1 MAGSNRFDI
10 VKIQDQNLAVTDAI
24 VIMACIRFGRV
35 RFFMRFVQMLNHVQG
50 MQVLMQGGKAEED
63 QQH

>member
-10 VKIQDQNLAVTDAI
+10 VKIQDQNMAETGAV
-24 VIMACIRFGRV
+24 VIMACIRFGGV
-35 RFFMRFVQMLNHVQG
+35 RFFMRFVQMLNHMQG
-50 MQVLMQGGKAEED
+50 MQVLMQGGNAEED